1 MDKFQSKLR
10 LLIVTGSAVGFIGGW
25 GLLARAGK
33 PATGGDTAIDVVN
46 DPAPVVV
53 PTLPPID
60 FRALESGR
68 GSSNPNLQLVPD
80 TQSAPQSA
88 PMFRPRF
95 RTRTS

>member
-33 PATGGDTAIDVVN
+33 PATGGDTAAEAVN
-46 DPAPVVV
+46 APAPVVV

-60 FRALESGR
+60 FQALEAG
-68 GSSNPNLQLVPD
+68 GSQGNSNLQLAPD
-80 TQSAPQSA
+80 AQTAPPSA